1 VSATTAALIEAGIL
15 LFGAPARAQG
25 LSFLASLEPAAVR
38 RAYRILAVA
47 SHPDTARRAGA
58 RGAADGRR
66 FIEASKAYELL
77 MGWLLVQRGAPRLPR
92 AARTRPAPSAHPAA
106 SAKKRPRPAEAPHAG
121 RSEKKRPRAGAETG
135 GTTGPLFYRG
145 AIPRRP
151 LRLAEYLYY
160 SGRVSWQSMIKA
172 IVWQRSIQPKFGEI
186 ARELSRISAEDL
198 WKILGSKLRHE
209 QTGEAAQRLRILS
222 AAEVERVLRLQRLRH
237 RRIGAY
243 FVEEERMSGAS
254 LTQLLRE
261 LYRHNARWGKGP

>member
-1 VSATTAALIEAGIL
+1 MSALDARLIDAGIL
-15 LFGAPARAQG
+15 LFGAHARTGGMA
-25 LSFLASLEPAAVR
+25 FLAGLDPAVVR
-38 RAYRILAVA
+38 RAYRALAVA
-47 SHPDTARRAGA
+47 SHPDALRRSAAA
-58 RGAADGRR
+58 RGAPDGRR

-77 MGWLLVQRGAPRLPR
+77 MGWLLTTARAPRAP
-92 AARTRPAPSAHPAA
+92 AHPSGPSPSARRRPGGEGHAREEKKARPASSQGA
-106 SAKKRPRPAEAPHAG
+106 STKA
-121 RSEKKRPRAGAETG
+121 
-135 GTTGPLFYRG
+135 PLFYRG
-145 AIPRRP
+145 ALPRRS

-172 IVWQRSIQPKFGEI
+172 IVWQRSVQPKFGEI

-209 QTGEAAQRLRILS
+209 QTGQAAQRLRILS
-222 AAEVERVLRLQRLRH
+222 AAEVERILRLQRLRH

-261 LYRHNARWGKGP
+261 LSRHNARWAREP